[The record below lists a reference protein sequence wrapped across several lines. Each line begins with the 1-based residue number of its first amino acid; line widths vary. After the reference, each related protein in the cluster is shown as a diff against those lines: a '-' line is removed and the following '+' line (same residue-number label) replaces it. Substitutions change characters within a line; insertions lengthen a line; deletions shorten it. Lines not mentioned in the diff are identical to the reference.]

1 MKKTLILLTI
11 LMFLTSCSAKK
22 TWDDVKQDFSKAK
35 EEVDTTAEKIESY
48 SAQNY
53 KEFLSQIDNYV
64 SEIEFNQDDSNQE
77 KLLKAYKAAEYI
89 SVFASFFDGNC
100 AQQLLSL
107 ATNVNDLTVALYNG
121 DKTTF
126 TNLKNTIQ
134 TQISETK
141 TWAEDQWSSIE
152 KKSKIMWSDIESKI
166 NDIENN
172 AKENINNFNEV
183 TEYELDELKH
193 LIIDNYELIKDGI
206 TEDTNQIAQNMY
218 DAAVKLDIYVSEINN
233 QEFDKIKTFAQ
244 HALSYVKSCYGK
256 ILDDSEKLQE
266 SFKNDVDNARKWT
279 QSTWNQ
285 FTIELKKLY
294 Q

>member
-11 LMFLTSCSAKK
+11 LMLLTSCSAKK

-35 EEVDTTAEKIESY
+35 EEVDTAAEKIESY

-107 ATNVNDLTVALYNG
+107 ATNVNDLTVALYSG

-126 TNLKNTIQ
+126 TNLKNTIHN
-134 TQISETK
+134 QINETK
-141 TWAEDQWSSIE
+141 TWAEDQWLSLE
-152 KKSKIMWSDIESKI
+152 KKSKILWPDIESKI

-206 TEDTNQIAQNMY
+206 TEDTNQIAQNIY

-244 HALSYVKSCYGK
+244 HTLSYVKSCYGK
-256 ILDDSEKLQE
+256 VLDDSEKLQE
-266 SFKNDVDNARKWT
+266 NFKNDVDNARKWT

-285 FTIELKKLY
+285 FTIELRKLY